1 MPNETIVQYIL
12 NVDTD
17 KAERGL
23 KETARDA
30 KMTGEAFESMGNSAT
45 EMTTKLKTTE
55 KQLKKTEYTAKN
67 LRKAGRDLDGALM
80 DMAQGANL
88 VSPALGNLL
97 MTMSQGSSVADGFGR
112 VLVAG
117 VNPFI
122 LKLSLAATAAA
133 LAISTFTASKER
145 AKQQAENTQIAIDN
159 LTAAMANQ
167 RKVLEETD
175 SALGSYITDLNNAQ
189 AELSVLKGVMSA
201 VDLERMKSSEATA
214 QGFAEA
220 SAAIDELQEAE
231 EKRLRRQENFVKS
244 LEAQI
249 KAGNQNLKIQLD
261 NARKGVEITKD
272 RIEGLDKE
280 RGKLRRRRR
289 ELDNTLQTIITINE
303 QEKER
308 AENEKKFAK
317 SQREQENA
325 LKKQLAAA
333 QKLEQIID
341 KLTLGELSGREKIL
355 EQRDQELEKI
365 RELELISNDM
375 FAAAEAEL
383 LLKQKTNRLLD
394 EQAQKE
400 KEIEE
405 KRKKE
410 QKEQIESTLKAV
422 AAIAAAPTIAGF
434 LELGAKVGVSIG
446 DQLTSMSADIGKT
459 IGGDLGSSLS
469 EGLGSAGS
477 IIGGAANSVLSAIP
491 IIGAATLAIGA
502 IGKGLA
508 KIGQKTPDER
518 RKDLKQ
524 QAESMKKGLEFLPEI
539 LLQVLPQ
546 FALAIAEAI
555 VDGFVLALQSFGDI
569 LRESL
574 RLIFTREGR
583 QERREANRGFLRDF
597 FDPNESAAFA
607 GGGHF
612 IPKAEGGMRYTG
624 SKRSGL
630 ALLHQGEFVVPQ
642 SGMRPQTVDRQM
654 SRSSGSPINIVINS
668 PVVEQNAVDALVR
681 RIEERFNSNFGLS
694 SSNLFGGR

>member
-30 KMTGEAFESMGNSAT
+30 KMTGEAFESMGNSAS
-45 EMTTKLKTTE
+45 EMSTKLKTTE
-55 KQLKKTEYTAKN
+55 KQLKRTQFSAKN

-88 VSPALGNLL
+88 VSPAMGNLL

-122 LKLSLAATAAA
+122 LGLGLAASAAA
-133 LAISTFTASKER
+133 LAINTFTQSKER
-145 AKQQAENTQIAIDN
+145 AKQQAENTQIALDN

-189 AELSVLKGVMSA
+189 AELAVLKGVMSA

-231 EKRLRRQENFVKS
+231 EKRLRTQERFVKE

-249 KAGNQNLKIQLD
+249 KAGKDVKIQLD
-261 NARKGVEITKD
+261 NARKGVELTKD

-333 QKLEQIID
+333 QKLQQIID

-365 RELELISNDM
+365 RELELLSNDM

-383 LLKQKTNRLLD
+383 LIKEKTNRLLD

-400 KEIEE
+400 REIEE
-405 KRKKE
+405 QRKKE
-410 QKEQIESTLKAV
+410 QQEQIESTLKGI
-422 AAIAAAPTIAGF
+422 AALAAAPTIAGF

-574 RLIFTREGR
+574 RLVFTREGR

>member
-30 KMTGEAFESMGNSAT
+30 KMTGEAFESMGNSAS
-45 EMTTKLKTTE
+45 EMSTKLKTTE
-55 KQLKKTEYTAKN
+55 KQLKRTQFSAKN

-88 VSPALGNLL
+88 VSPAMGNLL

-122 LKLSLAATAAA
+122 LGLGLAASAAA
-133 LAISTFTASKER
+133 LAINTFTQSKER
-145 AKQQAENTQIAIDN
+145 AKQQAENTQIALDN

-189 AELSVLKGVMSA
+189 AELAVLKGVMSA

-231 EKRLRRQENFVKS
+231 EKRLRTQERFVKE

-249 KAGNQNLKIQLD
+249 KAGKDVKIQLD
-261 NARKGVEITKD
+261 NARKGVELTKD

-333 QKLEQIID
+333 QKLQQIID
-341 KLTLGELSGREKIL
+341 KLTL
-355 EQRDQELEKI
+355 
-365 RELELISNDM
+365 
-375 FAAAEAEL
+375 
-383 LLKQKTNRLLD
+383 
-394 EQAQKE
+394 
-400 KEIEE
+400 
-405 KRKKE
+405 
-410 QKEQIESTLKAV
+410 
-422 AAIAAAPTIAGF
+422 
-434 LELGAKVGVSIG
+434 
-446 DQLTSMSADIGKT
+446 
-459 IGGDLGSSLS
+459 
-469 EGLGSAGS
+469 
-477 IIGGAANSVLSAIP
+477 
-491 IIGAATLAIGA
+491 
-502 IGKGLA
+502 
-508 KIGQKTPDER
+508 
-518 RKDLKQ
+518 
-524 QAESMKKGLEFLPEI
+524 
-539 LLQVLPQ
+539 
-546 FALAIAEAI
+546 
-555 VDGFVLALQSFGDI
+555 
-569 LRESL
+569 
-574 RLIFTREGR
+574 
-583 QERREANRGFLRDF
+583 
-597 FDPNESAAFA
+597 
-607 GGGHF
+607 
-612 IPKAEGGMRYTG
+612 
-624 SKRSGL
+624 
-630 ALLHQGEFVVPQ
+630 
-642 SGMRPQTVDRQM
+642 
-654 SRSSGSPINIVINS
+654 
-668 PVVEQNAVDALVR
+668 
-681 RIEERFNSNFGLS
+681 
-694 SSNLFGGR
+694 

>member
-518 RKDLKQ
+518 RTDLKQ

-583 QERREANRGFLRDF
+583 QERREANRGFFRDF